1 MYTRLKRA
9 VLMLCGVAAAVIA
22 QETVGD
28 KFTVPLTDPNRP
40 VQLQVSLHGARLTV
54 KGGAIKNV
62 VVESSYKPEEDE
74 DREDSGKRHG
84 LRRIPNLSS
93 GLSIEEENN
102 EVTVS
107 SGRMNDASNLHVTVN
122 VPSLT
127 SAKLSLI
134 NGDDII
140 VEGITGELE
149 VSCTNGGITM
159 KNVGGSVV
167 ANAINGHLSATMTT
181 VSPGKPMSF
190 SSLNGDIDVTFPPDI
205 KANVSL
211 KADMQGEIF
220 TDFDVKIESQPAK
233 VEGNER
239 DRKGRYR
246 VTVDRTMRG
255 TVNGGGPEYT
265 FKSFQG
271 DIYIR
276 KKK

>member
-28 KFTVPLTDPNRP
+28 KFTVPLTDANRP

-167 ANAINGHLSATMTT
+167 ANAINGNLSATMTT
-181 VSPGKPMSF
+181 VAPGKPMSF
-190 SSLNGDIDVTFPPDI
+190 TSLNGDIDVTFPPDI

-233 VEGNER
+233 VEGN
-239 DRKGRYR
+239 
-246 VTVDRTMRG
+246 
-255 TVNGGGPEYT
+255 
-265 FKSFQG
+265 
-271 DIYIR
+271 
-276 KKK
+276 

>member
-1 MYTRLKRA
+1 
-9 VLMLCGVAAAVIA
+9 
-22 QETVGD
+22 
-28 KFTVPLTDPNRP
+28 
-40 VQLQVSLHGARLTV
+40 
-54 KGGAIKNV
+54 
-62 VVESSYKPEEDE
+62 
-74 DREDSGKRHG
+74 
-84 LRRIPNLSS
+84 
-93 GLSIEEENN
+93 
-102 EVTVS
+102 
-107 SGRMNDASNLHVTVN
+107 
-122 VPSLT
+122 
-127 SAKLSLI
+127 
-134 NGDDII
+134 
-140 VEGITGELE
+140 
-149 VSCTNGGITM
+149 
-159 KNVGGSVV
+159 
-167 ANAINGHLSATMTT
+167 
-181 VSPGKPMSF
+181 
-190 SSLNGDIDVTFPPDI
+190 LNGDMDVTFPPDI